1 MVHSFVLPCFFC
13 IIKNMKKVLIFSLSY
28 YPQFTSGA
36 EAAIKEITDR
46 IDPNDIEFHM
56 VTNRYDSTLPKVEK
70 IGNVLIH
77 RIGIATK
84 NPTFEDLGKMPLHIN
99 KPMFQFAA
107 AFKAFKLHKKHHYDA
122 TWAMMAH
129 SAGVPAAIF
138 KLFNPKV
145 PYVLTLQEGDP
156 PEHIEQTMRPLWFF
170 FTRAFTKAD
179 VIQSISTFL
188 SDWARD
194 RNFKGPIELIYNG
207 ANPRDIKGEFDEKEI
222 EKLKKELG
230 KREGDIFL
238 VNTARLVSQKAFDI
252 TIRALKLLPENIK
265 LVIVGGGSDDEMLK
279 ELTKELELTDRVI
292 FVGKVDRSV
301 VSNYRQAS
309 DIFVGPSRS
318 EGLGNAFLSAM
329 ASRLPVVATQAG
341 GIAEFLFDKKHNP
354 DKEPTGWVVD
364 KDTPEQIAEAVKDI
378 LANPKKTKEI
388 TERAREMVLRKFNWD
403 MVAKDMQEKVFD
415 KVL

>member
-1 MVHSFVLPCFFC
+1 
-13 IIKNMKKVLIFSLSY
+13 MKKILIFSLSY

-46 IDPNDIEFHM
+46 IDPKDIEFHM
-56 VTNRYDSTLPKVEK
+56 VTNRYNSELPKVEK
-70 IGNVLIH
+70 VGNVLVH

-99 KPMFQFAA
+99 KPLFQFLA
-107 AFKAFKLHKKHHYDA
+107 AFKALLLHRKYHYDGI
-122 TWAMMAH
+122 WAMMAH

-138 KLFNPKV
+138 KLFHPKV

-156 PEHIEQTMRPLWFF
+156 PEHIEKVMRPLWPL
-170 FTRAFTKAD
+170 FTRAFTSAD
-179 VIQSISTFL
+179 IIQSISTFL
-188 SDWARD
+188 SEWAR
-194 RNFKGPIELIYNG
+194 RRGYKGHIELIYNG

-230 KREGDIFL
+230 KKEGDVFL
-238 VNTARLVSQKAFDI
+238 VNTARLVHQKAFDI
-252 TIRALKLLPENIK
+252 TIRALKLLPDNVK
-265 LVIVGGGSDDEMLK
+265 LVIVGGGSDEEMLRNIAK
-279 ELTKELELTDRVI
+279 ELGLEKRVI
-292 FVGKVDRSV
+292 FVGKVDRGV
-301 VSNYRQAS
+301 VSNYRKAS

-329 ASRLPVVATQAG
+329 ASGLPVVATREG

-354 DKEPTGWVVD
+354 DKEQTGWVVD
-364 KDTPEQIAEAVKDI
+364 KDNPEQIAEAVKDI
-378 LANPKKTKEI
+378 LANPEKTKEV
-388 TERAREMVLRKFNWD
+388 TERAHAMVLEKFNWD
-403 MVAKDMQEKVFD
+403 MVAHDMHEKVFG